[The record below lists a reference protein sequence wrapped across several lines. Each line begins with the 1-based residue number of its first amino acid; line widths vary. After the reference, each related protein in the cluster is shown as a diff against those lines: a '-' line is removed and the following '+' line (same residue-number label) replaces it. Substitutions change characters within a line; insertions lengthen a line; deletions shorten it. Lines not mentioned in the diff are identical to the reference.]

1 VSRGLGPT
9 QWRALKVL
17 EEYKNEGIP
26 VREFKAR
33 MGTDRSNA
41 RRVIRG
47 LMKRDFVEEI
57 DPDGERRLRLTLR
70 GRLRVAYPLT
80 KKRPSPLAE
89 YRRERREIMRALT
102 EKRARREAEA
112 TEGPKWFRYEGRFT
126 RRRYPGPMQRCVLAV
141 LWEYADPVDEGLP
154 LIAVKAIVGGD
165 RSNTRRAIRTLL
177 LRGEIEECEDGQR
190 IRLAFGTALWFAIL
204 PPIPPEPID
213 GERARGILRAHQRSR
228 VVT

>member
-1 VSRGLGPT
+1 MEYPLPKARPNPRAEFRKRRKELE
-9 QWRALKVL
+9 RAL
-17 EEYKNEGIP
+17 
-26 VREFKAR
+26 A
-33 MGTDRSNA
+33 
-41 RRVIRG
+41 
-47 LMKRDFVEEI
+47 
-57 DPDGERRLRLTLR
+57 
-70 GRLRVAYPLT
+70 
-80 KKRPSPLAE
+80 
-89 YRRERREIMRALT
+89 

-190 IRLAFGTALWFAIL
+190 IRLAFATALWFTIL

-213 GERARGILRAHQRSR
+213 GERAREILRAHQGCR